1 MGARFT
7 PDVSSFEKLLAAAWI
22 LQCQRDEMAGT
33 AKLAAAALGTE
44 TPNPAAD
51 LQTLFERASLEEK
64 NFIAEQ
70 RQVVCVVADPGPA
83 LPAVASMEKQEVEGL
98 PVLAESL
105 NCEGAFDPA
114 PIAAAA
120 PTETES
126 QEHALLRAISR
137 LTAISSSA
145 QESKKSDVA
154 ITFKLVIPGRSM
166 KILRASLVPVV
177 VLLVIGGFLLSLP
190 FRQKAAQ
197 ASQSLGTK
205 GALKA
210 SLQSDKASYAG
221 TAKIEHASL
230 GSEAGS
236 SAMEPSHLR
245 ITDAA
250 TAAVVNE
257 LSPYEIQGLQRQA
270 EYGDQFAALALGM
283 AYEMGHY
290 VHPSCTKAAEWIA
303 FAAMSGNAAAQYNL
317 ALRYFQGDGVPQDP
331 QEGKKWLRIAAA
343 RGYPKP
349 ALAAEAR

>member
-22 LQCQRDEMAGT
+22 LQCQRDEMADT
-33 AKLAAAALGTE
+33 AKLAVAALETE
-44 TPNPAAD
+44 TQNPAAD
-51 LQTLFERASLEEK
+51 LQTPLEK
-64 NFIAEQ
+64 DLVTG
-70 RQVVCVVADPGPA
+70 RQPVVCVVADPDPA
-83 LPAVASMEKQEVEGL
+83 LPAVASMEKQEVEGF
-98 PVLAESL
+98 PVLPESL
-105 NCEGAFDPA
+105 NCEGALDPA
-114 PIAAAA
+114 PIAAST
-120 PTETES
+120 PTETET
-126 QEHALLRAISR
+126 QDHALLRAISR
-137 LTAISSSA
+137 LTAISNSA
-145 QESKKSDVA
+145 QERKKSDVA
-154 ITFKLVIPGRSM
+154 ITFRLVIPERSM
-166 KILRASLVPVV
+166 TILRASLVPVI
-177 VLLVIGGFLLSLP
+177 VLIVIGGFLLSLP

-205 GALKA
+205 GVSKA
-210 SLQSDKASYAG
+210 SLQGDKASYAG

-230 GSEAGS
+230 GREPGS
-236 SAMEPSHLR
+236 SAMEPSHLH

-331 QEGKKWLRIAAA
+331 QEGKKWLRTAAA
-343 RGYPKP
+343 HGYPKP
-349 ALAAEAR
+349 ALTAEAR